1 MSFIPKVKMDFVP
14 EETEEN
20 EEELIPEAV
29 PTTEEINP
37 NDIFEETK
45 PAKKEEPK
53 KETIIEETI
62 IEEEPPKEPVKKPR
76 KKREYTEEQRQAM
89 RERMAKVREARKI
102 KGKSKKQE
110 EQPVN
115 RPIQEPTP
123 QPIQQ
128 PQPLPQPIIQPEQP
142 KFIQPQVNQQQ
153 AQEAIEKMIF
163 AGIQS
168 YEVLRKERKAKKKEA
183 EKKQKEHEDFKNT
196 LKRAMNRKN
205 TNPYGNS
212 FF

>member
-14 EETEEN
+14 EEPEEN
-20 EEELIPEAV
+20 EDEELIPEV
-29 PTTEEINP
+29 MSTTEEINP
-37 NDIFEETK
+37 DDIFEDTK
-45 PAKKEEPK
+45 SKKEIKKEEIK
-53 KETIIEETI
+53 KEEIKEENIID
-62 IEEEPPKEPVKKPR
+62 EEPPKEPVKKPR
-76 KKREYTEEQRQAM
+76 KKREYTEEQKKAM

-102 KGKSKKQE
+102 KGKTKKQE
-110 EQPVN
+110 EEPK
-115 RPIQEPTP
+115 QEPKEEP
-123 QPIQQ
+123 KQEPIKQPIK
-128 PQPLPQPIIQPEQP
+128 QPEQP

-183 EKKQKEHEDFKNT
+183 QKKEKEHEDFKNT

-205 TNPYGNS
+205 TNPYGNG

>member
-20 EEELIPEAV
+20 EEEEIIPEAV

-37 NDIFEETK
+37 NDIFEDTK
-45 PAKKEEPK
+45 EPVN
-53 KETIIEETI
+53 IIEESL
-62 IEEEPPKEPVKKPR
+62 EPIKKPR
-76 KKREYTEEQRQAM
+76 KKREYTEEQKQAM

-102 KGKSKKQE
+102 KGKSKIEE

-115 RPIQEPTP
+115 RPQPASQPIQQPAP

-128 PQPLPQPIIQPEQP
+128 PAPQPIQQPA
-142 KFIQPQVNQQQ
+142 VNQQQ

-168 YEVLRKERKAKKKEA
+168 YEALRKERKAKKKEE

-205 TNPYGNS
+205 TNPYGNG

>member
-14 EETEEN
+14 EEPEESDN
-20 EEELIPEAV
+20 EELIPEVV

-45 PAKKEEPK
+45 TAPKKEEPK
-53 KETIIEETI
+53 EEESI

-102 KGKSKKQE
+102 KGKSKKE
-110 EQPVN
+110 EAEDRPAPAPVN
-115 RPIQEPTP
+115 RPAPAP
-123 QPIQQ
+123 APA
-128 PQPLPQPIIQPEQP
+128 PAPQPIIQPEQP
-142 KFIQPQVNQQQ
+142 KFIQPQVNQED
-153 AQEAIEKMIF
+153 AQKAIEKMIF

-168 YEVLRKERKAKKKEA
+168 YEALRKERKAKKKEA
-183 EKKQKEHEDFKNT
+183 QKKEKEHEDFKNT

-205 TNPYGNS
+205 SNPYGNG